1 METHGTGTGLGDP
14 IEVRGLE
21 LAYGD
26 PALRD
31 AELDGSASR
40 IGIGSIKP
48 NVGHLEAGAGVIS
61 LIKVL
66 LQLQHGMLLPSV
78 TSSEP
83 NPQIPFNQ
91 SSFDIQ
97 RSLAP
102 WRRPVMERHGRAVT
116 LPRRAGVSSFGVGG
130 ANAHIIVE
138 EAPVD
143 AVPVDGAAA
152 SLRPHVLA
160 VSARTEDALAQR
172 LQDLQRFVGASDD
185 TALPD
190 ICHSAGVGRR
200 VFAHRAAIV
209 GADMAQMQQRLA
221 SAATRHAD
229 TRRRARRCEVQV
241 EVLPLG
247 FLFTGQ
253 GSQYAGMGRTLYDT
267 YPVFKKAHRR
277 VRSSVGLA
285 ARPAAD
291 VGDLRCRRLG
301 RSGCSSTRP
310 GSLSRRCSHSSTQL
324 SMLWRSWG
332 VEPSF
337 VLGHSVGEIGAMC
350 VAGGLSLDDA
360 LRLIAARGGLM
371 QALPSG
377 GAMTSVMAD
386 EARVRVAIA
395 GRERAV
401 SIAAVNGPLQTVISG
416 DADAV
421 REVTS
426 ALAAKG
432 VKAKA
437 LVVSH
442 AFHSPLMEPMLA
454 EYERVVR
461 SITFRKPAVPF
472 VSCVTGERAD
482 DEVTRPEYWMRNV
495 TDAVRFVD
503 GMRALRVQGAA
514 GYVEVGPHPVLL
526 GMARQ
531 VLTEI
536 EGEPWLPSSR
546 KDADGPATIA
556 DSLAQLFVA
565 GGSVDWKAAEP
576 GRRITLPAYPFARKR
591 YWMVHSPVER
601 HLAGT
606 VRGESKSAAAPL
618 AMYATSWRRR
628 PAPAIATMER
638 GRWLVVAEESGIAA
652 PLAEALEHAGAR
664 CLVATHGGVPAGA
677 ASNRRALDL
686 DAADA
691 FDVLFSGADP
701 TAGVVYVAGKEDA
714 DAARHA
720 SIGIHRIA
728 GLSRAMARG
737 GQAAGRLWIV
747 TAGAVRVDAAGD
759 ADVVPSQTAWWG
771 LGRAIALEQPSNWG
785 GLVDTGLP
793 AADPSQVSDAI
804 LAGGDEDQ
812 VAIRHGERWVAR
824 LVTHTPA
831 ATRPISLDARGVYL
845 VTGGL
850 GALGARTARWLV
862 DRGARRLV
870 LVGRSGTSHPSGAA
884 AVASLQAAGADVQV
898 VVADVADPADVA
910 RLFADID
917 RGNAPL
923 KGVVHA
929 AGVDRPEPLDRL
941 TTEAANAVLAPKVAG
956 TWLLHSHTQHRS
968 LDLFLCFS
976 SISAVLGAAGRAA
989 YTAANAFQDGLVE
1002 HRRHLGLAGNSVEW
1016 GPWRGGGIATPA
1028 SLQEFERIGNF
1039 GLDPD
1044 EAVAALDLLVADSTP
1059 VTAVAAIDWDRFRT
1073 AYEARR
1079 ARPLIGEISAGS
1091 SAAPHPE
1098 QTSGAPWCEE
1108 LADVAVA
1115 DREGWLTM
1123 RLRAE
1128 AAAILGFADPGELS
1142 LDPER
1147 LRQRHGLADGG
1158 GLRPSRAARHRGRDR
1173 KPRLRLC
1180 APAGAR
1186 PSPAPGHRRGRPEC
1200 PRRRPAGG
1208 NGARRSGCPG
1218 STASRSALVELSPAE
1233 RRGAD
1238 RRRDTRGGGRHSR
1251 LREPRPGLGRL
1262 DVQRNGHRLADGGG
1276 TGITAAGALRTSAK
1290 AACR

>member
-1 METHGTGTGLGDP
+1 M
-14 IEVRGLE
+14 
-21 LAYGD
+21 
-26 PALRD
+26 
-31 AELDGSASR
+31 
-40 IGIGSIKP
+40 
-48 NVGHLEAGAGVIS
+48 
-61 LIKVL
+61 
-66 LQLQHGMLLPSV
+66 
-78 TSSEP
+78 
-83 NPQIPFNQ
+83 
-91 SSFDIQ
+91 
-97 RSLAP
+97 
-102 WRRPVMERHGRAVT
+102 
-116 LPRRAGVSSFGVGG
+116 
-130 ANAHIIVE
+130 
-138 EAPVD
+138 
-143 AVPVDGAAA
+143 
-152 SLRPHVLA
+152 
-160 VSARTEDALAQR
+160 
-172 LQDLQRFVGASDD
+172 
-185 TALPD
+185 
-190 ICHSAGVGRR
+190 
-200 VFAHRAAIV
+200 
-209 GADMAQMQQRLA
+209 
-221 SAATRHAD
+221 
-229 TRRRARRCEVQV
+229 
-241 EVLPLG
+241 
-247 FLFTGQ
+247 
-253 GSQYAGMGRTLYDT
+253 
-267 YPVFKKAHRR
+267 
-277 VRSSVGLA
+277 
-285 ARPAAD
+285 
-291 VGDLRCRRLG
+291 
-301 RSGCSSTRP
+301 
-310 GSLSRRCSHSSTQL
+310 
-324 SMLWRSWG
+324 
-332 VEPSF
+332 
-337 VLGHSVGEIGAMC
+337 
-350 VAGGLSLDDA
+350 
-360 LRLIAARGGLM
+360 
-371 QALPSG
+371 
-377 GAMTSVMAD
+377 
-386 EARVRVAIA
+386 
-395 GRERAV
+395 
-401 SIAAVNGPLQTVISG
+401 
-416 DADAV
+416 
-421 REVTS
+421 
-426 ALAAKG
+426 
-432 VKAKA
+432 
-437 LVVSH
+437 
-442 AFHSPLMEPMLA
+442 
-454 EYERVVR
+454 
-461 SITFRKPAVPF
+461 
-472 VSCVTGERAD
+472 
-482 DEVTRPEYWMRNV
+482 
-495 TDAVRFVD
+495 
-503 GMRALRVQGAA
+503 
-514 GYVEVGPHPVLL
+514 
-526 GMARQ
+526 
-531 VLTEI
+531 TEI

-591 YWMVHSPVER
+591 YWMVRSPVER
-601 HLAGT
+601 HLAGP
-606 VRGESKSAAAPL
+606 VRGESESAAAPL
-618 AMYATSWRRR
+618 ATYATSWRRR

-701 TAGVVYVAGKEDA
+701 TAGVVYVAGREDA

-771 LGRAIALEQPSNWG
+771 LGRAIALEQPSTWG

-884 AVASLQAAGADVQV
+884 AVASLQSAGADVQV
-898 VVADVADPADVA
+898 VVADVANPADVA

-917 RGNAPL
+917 RGTAPL

-989 YTAANAFQDGLVE
+989 YAAANAFQDGLVE

-1079 ARPLIGEISAGS
+1079 ARPLISEISAGS
-1091 SAAPHPE
+1091 FAAPHPE

-1128 AAAILGFADPGELS
+1128 AAAILGFAEPGELS
-1142 LDPER
+1142 LDQSVYDSGMDSLMAADFARRVQQGTGVATGSLVFDYALLPALAHR
-1147 LRQRHGLADGG
+1147 LLQDIDAAGLNALEG
-1158 GLRPSRAARHRGRDR
+1158 GLPAGS
-1173 KPRLRLC
+1173 
-1180 APAGAR
+1180 APA
-1186 PSPAPGHRRGRPEC
+1186 APG
-1200 PRRRPAGG
+1200 A
-1208 NGARRSGCPG
+1208 PG

-1233 RRGAD
+1233 RRGAIGD
-1238 RRRDTRGGGRHSR
+1238 GVRAEVAATLGFESPGQVSADLTFSEMGMDSLMAAELASR
-1251 LREPRPGLGRL
+1251 LRARFGIERTGMAFEYPTVLLLTDRLLEDVAEMASAAPAADSRAVPPPVVVAAAAGGSAGGAASATLTAPDVTQGLRLFASDDEEAVFAFQREAWPKRPAALIPSRWRWMFLDSAARLGREPQVWL
-1262 DVQRNGHRLADGGG
+1262 YLARRRGRRPQRRDPRHAEDGRRGTADSVAGRHDGARGIPDPGRRRTVDARGAGGPAVCHLARPDRSDAGHSGAPRVGLRGKDAERAAAAAPRACAEGQAARAGCGGCRLGPAGDPGG
-1276 TGITAAGALRTSAK
+1276 A
-1290 AACR
+1290 